1 MNLDLVVF
9 NARVYTMNPGRPT
22 AKSLGIWRGRV
33 AGLDEELEGVGTAR
47 LVDAGGRTVL
57 PGFVDAHTHL
67 VWQGLNLGAPDISAA
82 RGVDDALA
90 LVEAAARDAPPGW
103 LDVSGY
109 DQRLLGRHLEAA
121 DLDRVSHG
129 HKVYVRHV
137 SGHACVVSSAVL
149 REIPGPELEAGPGV
163 ARRADGGPTG
173 LFLENAQE
181 IVLRRRLP
189 YGQEELRAA
198 LRRSSALCAAQGVTF
213 CAEAGTGA
221 GLVHHSPVE
230 PAAYQDL
237 SEQGELAVRVQ
248 LMVAGDYLHPM
259 GVNTADSP
267 SLGVDL
273 GLRTGFGGE
282 RLSLGAAKFWLDGG
296 MSARTAALSEPYA
309 GSADRG
315 SLTERLEH
323 YRTAVPACHAAGW
336 QLALHA
342 IGDSAIDEALEL
354 VETATR
360 LYPRVGARPRIEHCG
375 LVRPDQLERL
385 ARSGVIAVVQPE
397 FLYNFGEDYSAI
409 VGPQRAGWL
418 YRGRSLL
425 DHGVVVAG
433 SSDRPVTAGSPLT
446 GVSFMVTRRTSA
458 GHDVGPA
465 EAMSVGESL
474 HAYTAG
480 AAYAC
485 RAEHEVGSL
494 GAGKQADLVIL
505 DADPFQVAPADI
517 SAIPVVA
524 TMVGGRATYDGA
536 GLFSG

>member
-1 MNLDLVVF
+1 MKLDLVLA
-9 NARVYTMNPGRPT
+9 NARVYTGSPGRPT
-22 AKSLGIWRGRV
+22 ATRLGTWHGRV
-33 AGLDEELEGVGTAR
+33 AGLGEELEGTGTAR
-47 LVDAGGRTVL
+47 VVDAGGRTVL

-67 VWQGLNLGAPDISAA
+67 VWQGLSLGAVDISAA
-82 RGVDDALA
+82 KGVDDALA
-90 LVEAAARDAPPGW
+90 LVDMGARQAPPGW
-103 LDVSGY
+103 LDVTGY

-121 DLDRVSHG
+121 DLDQVSHG
-129 HKVYVRHV
+129 HKVYIKHV

-149 REIPGPELEAGPGV
+149 RDIPGPELEAGPGV
-163 ARRADGGPTG
+163 VRRADGGPTG

-181 IVLRRRLP
+181 VVRRRRLP
-189 YGQEELRAA
+189 YDLDDLRAA
-198 LRRSSALCAAQGVTF
+198 LRRSTALCAAQGVTF

-237 SEQGELAVRVQ
+237 SERGELAVRVQ
-248 LMVAGDYLHPM
+248 LMVAGDYLHPT
-259 GVNTADSP
+259 GVTAGYGP
-267 SLGVDL
+267 PLGVDL

-309 GSADRG
+309 GSVDKG

-342 IGDSAIDEALEL
+342 IGDSAIDTALGL
-354 VETATR
+354 VEAATR
-360 LYPRVGARPRIEHCG
+360 LHPRVGARPRIEHCG
-375 LVRPDQLERL
+375 LVRPDQLARL
-385 ARSGVIAVVQPE
+385 ASSGAIAVVQPE
-397 FLYNFGEDYSAI
+397 FLHKFGEDYSAI

-433 SSDRPVTAGSPLT
+433 SSDRPVTTGAPLT
-446 GVSFMVTRRTSA
+446 AVSFMVTRRTAA
-458 GHDVGPA
+458 GLPVGEA
-465 EAMSVGESL
+465 EAISVGESL
-474 HAYTAG
+474 HAFTAA

-485 RAEHEVGSL
+485 QAEHEVGSL
-494 GAGKQADLVIL
+494 TAGKQADLVVL
-505 DADPFQVAPADI
+505 DADPFQVAPTDI
-517 SAIPVVA
+517 AAIPVVA
-524 TMVGGRATYDGA
+524 TMVGGRATYDRA
-536 GLFSG
+536 GLFS

>member
-1 MNLDLVVF
+1 VKLDLIVV
-9 NARVYTMNPGRPT
+9 NARVHTMSPSRPIAT
-22 AKSLGIWRGRV
+22 RLGIWRGRV

-47 LVDAGGRTVL
+47 VADAGGRTVL

-67 VWQGLNLGAPDISAA
+67 VWQGLSLGAPDISAA
-82 RGVDDALA
+82 RSIDDALA
-90 LVEAAARDAPPGW
+90 LVEAAARHAPPGW
-103 LDVSGY
+103 LDVTGY

-121 DLDRVSHG
+121 DLDQVSHG
-129 HKVYVRHV
+129 HKVYIRHV
-137 SGHACVVSSAVL
+137 SGHACVISSAVL
-149 REIPGPELEAGPGV
+149 RDIPALELEAGPGV
-163 ARRADGGPTG
+163 ARGADGGPTG

-189 YGQEELRAA
+189 YGLNEIRAA

-237 SEQGELAVRVQ
+237 CERGELAVRVQ
-248 LMVAGDYLHPM
+248 LMVAGDYLHSM
-259 GVNTADSP
+259 GVNGADGP

-296 MSARTAALSEPYA
+296 MSSRTAALSEPYA
-309 GSADRG
+309 GSSEKG

-323 YRTAVPACHAAGW
+323 YRAAVPACHAAGW

-342 IGDSAIDEALEL
+342 IGDSAIDEALQL
-354 VETATR
+354 IETATR
-360 LYPRVGARPRIEHCG
+360 LHPTTGARPRIEHCG
-375 LVRPDQLERL
+375 LVRPDQLDRL
-385 ARSGVIAVVQPE
+385 ARSGVVAVVQPE
-397 FLYNFGEDYSAI
+397 FLHKFGEDYSAI
-409 VGPQRAGWL
+409 VGPQRADWL

-433 SSDRPVTAGSPLT
+433 SSDRPVTSGPPLT
-446 GVSFMVTRRTSA
+446 GVSFMVTRRTAA
-458 GHDVGPA
+458 GNHVGSS
-465 EAMSVGESL
+465 EAMSVDEAL
-474 HAYTAG
+474 YAYTAA

-494 GAGKQADLVIL
+494 EAGKQADLVVL

-517 SAIPVVA
+517 AAIPVVA
-524 TMVGGRATYDGA
+524 TMVGGRATHDGA